1 MWAGAGE
8 SHVGNRRTLIVAVAI
23 VLAIAAFLGVYLYIS
38 GADTRA
44 QNKVSL
50 VKVLVATDTIARG
63 TSGTDADSHGQI
75 ALRGVPRES
84 VPPNIVTDTAQLK
97 DKFAAGAISPKQ
109 FITSDSF
116 VSRSQAGGGA
126 AAGQIA
132 DKKDVAVSIQV
143 GTDQSVGNQ
152 IAPGDRVNIMI
163 LSEDTTVTPS
173 VKYVSYLLQNAK
185 LLAVGTQTTAAAP
198 APGANGQAAAAP
210 AGSGLLTFEA
220 TPVDALRI
228 VSAAKN
234 NSIWLTLNPTGFVAQ
249 DLPAVS
255 GAVTIV
261 GPPEPLVRPVSPADN
276 STK

>member
-1 MWAGAGE
+1 M
-8 SHVGNRRTLIVAVAI
+8 GNRRTLIVAVAI
-23 VLAIAAFLGVYLYIS
+23 VLAIAAFLGVYVYIS

-63 TSGTDADSHGQI
+63 TSGKDADSHGQI
-75 ALRGVPRES
+75 ALRGVPRGS
-84 VPPNIVTDTAQLK
+84 VPPNIVIDLAQLK

-116 VSRSQAGGGA
+116 VSRSQAGAGA

-143 GTDQSVGNQ
+143 GTDQAVGNQ
-152 IAPGDRVNIMI
+152 IAPGDRVNIMV
-163 LSEDTTVTPS
+163 LFEDTSVTPS

-185 LLAVGTQTTAAAP
+185 LLAVGAQTTAATPAP
-198 APGANGQAAAAP
+198 AANGEAAAAP
-210 AGSGLLTFEA
+210 TGSGLLTFEA
-220 TPVDALRI
+220 TPMDALRI
-228 VSAAKN
+228 VSAAKYHTV
-234 NSIWLTLNPTGFVAQ
+234 WLTLNPGGFVAQ
-249 DLPAVS
+249 DLPSIPGNA
-255 GAVTIV
+255 IV
-261 GPPEPLVRPVSPADN
+261 GPTEPLIRPVSPSDN